1 MTLFRHTASGRR
13 LCRSTIAE
21 VRKAKASVTD
31 ARDRVMRDEAPRCFW
46 VEELTFRARFL
57 GLVQG
62 QLLQALR
69 REVSL

>member
-13 LCRSTIAE
+13 LCRATIVEA
-21 VRKAKASVTD
+21 RKAKASMIE
-31 ARDRVMRDEAPRCFW
+31 ARDKVMRDEAPRCFW

-62 QLLQALR
+62 QLLNALR